1 MKPMRIVYNSLIPFK
16 GFSAITLFGVIF
28 ARKEEAPLTPR
39 TIRHEDFHLMQVWH
53 DFQTIPTVDK
63 YPHLWAWVK
72 FYCVYLW
79 QWVSVG
85 LKYSEIPI
93 EKEAYAHCLD
103 DEYIAYRARKA
114 WRTYKKVK

>member
-1 MKPMRIVYNSLIPFK
+1 MNPMRIIYNDLIPFK
-16 GFSAITLFGVIF
+16 GFAAITMFGVIF
-28 ARKEEAPLTPR
+28 ARNECYPLSPR
-39 TIRHEDFHLMQVWH
+39 TLRHEGFHLLQVWQ
-53 DFQTIPTVDK
+53 DFQKHPSENK

-85 LKYSEIPI
+85 FKYSEIPI
-93 EKEAYAHCLD
+93 EKEAYAHCMD

-114 WRTYKKVK
+114 WRAYKKGK